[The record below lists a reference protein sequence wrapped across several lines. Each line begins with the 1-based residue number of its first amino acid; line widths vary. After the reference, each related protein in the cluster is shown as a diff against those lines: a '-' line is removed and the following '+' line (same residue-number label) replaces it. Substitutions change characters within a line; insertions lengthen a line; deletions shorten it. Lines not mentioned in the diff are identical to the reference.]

1 MEQVHK
7 RFTDDQVKE
16 MIERYLK
23 KEIERAVEA
32 YRKIALHTLQLRVNN
47 ARPRQK
53 VTVRMYPQEDG
64 VTELRVWSEF
74 TLLDVQRVKTV
85 DLKTMHF

>member
-1 MEQVHK
+1 MK
-7 RFTDDQVKE
+7 DIFCIR
-16 MIERYLK
+16 IERT
-23 KEIERAVEA
+23 VDA
-32 YRKIALHTLQLRVNN
+32 YRKISLHNLQLRVNN

-64 VTELRVWSEF
+64 VTELRVWSEC